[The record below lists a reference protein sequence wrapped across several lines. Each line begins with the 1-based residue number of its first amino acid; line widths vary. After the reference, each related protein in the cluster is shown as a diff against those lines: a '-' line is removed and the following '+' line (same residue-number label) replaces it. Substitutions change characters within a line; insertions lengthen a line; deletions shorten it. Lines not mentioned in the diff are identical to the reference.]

1 MAEQKTLEELLNA
14 STFQGMTD
22 EEIQRIIDYRCTCA
36 ADAAA
41 AQARN
46 EVTAENVATVS
57 DALNRSRAHSKA
69 LFDAAVAMTPIFRTV
84 QDG

>member
-22 EEIQRIIDYRCTCA
+22 EEIQRIIDYRCSAA
-36 ADAAA
+36 ADAARIEADHA
-41 AQARN
+41 ALEDA
-46 EVTAENVATVS
+46 VTNMRDCA
-57 DALNRSRAHSKA
+57 NRSRAHSKA

>member
-22 EEIQRIIDYRCTCA
+22 EEIQRIIDYRCSAA
-36 ADAAA
+36 ADAARIEADHA
-41 AQARN
+41 AL
-46 EVTAENVATVS
+46 E
-57 DALNRSRAHSKA
+57 DAVNTMRDCANRSRAHSKE